1 MTLLRRHGLWL
12 IIAALVGIAGAWLY
26 YSAAPHVYLSTAQ
39 VDVEPSAALG
49 TAVTPNM
56 ATEQQVATSGLVLGR
71 TATALGV
78 SVPSL
83 SGDLSASTTS
93 TATVL
98 SIGCSRPNAGAA
110 QRCAQAA
117 ADAYIGYRNELSST
131 KAQQAKDPLHVT
143 LVTPATL
150 PVKPAGP
157 GKKILLPIGGVL
169 GLALGLGAVVVR
181 DRFDNRV
188 RDRADLERCLGGPV
202 LAAIPRLGRAV
213 DPASVFSRAPSSTA
227 AEAYRYLRAHVRPLS
242 GRGGGTVLLVT
253 GPQGFEGRT
262 CVTANLARA
271 LAQAGAC
278 VIAVDAD
285 LRHTWASR
293 PLRARKSLT
302 EVFDSGDRAGLSEL
316 LAGAASVDEVA
327 LPAETPAGTRV
338 APAAGTRVAPAA
350 GTRVAPAA
358 GLRFVAAGVAAGE
371 AADLLDTA
379 RLTAALAGLRAA
391 ADVVVVDSPPVL
403 TVSDAM
409 SLARASDMVLMV
421 ADVRRTG
428 RAEVSAAGR
437 EIRAARPPLL
447 AGVLNNEPF
456 SHRWPRTGPERER
469 EWLAPWDAGPP
480 GSAGPL
486 LPNGQ
491 NGQRPAQLGAA
502 SPRSYRPSDSGEDG
516 PTAPFG

>member
-1 MTLLRRHGLWL
+1 M
-12 IIAALVGIAGAWLY
+12 
-26 YSAAPHVYLSTAQ
+26 
-39 VDVEPSAALG
+39 
-49 TAVTPNM
+49 
-56 ATEQQVATSGLVLGR
+56 
-71 TATALGV
+71 
-78 SVPSL
+78 
-83 SGDLSASTTS
+83 SASTAS

-117 ADAYIGYRNELSST
+117 ADAYIGYRNELSGT
-131 KAQQAKDPLHVT
+131 KVQQAKDPLHVT

-157 GKKILLPIGGVL
+157 GKKLLLPIGGVL
-169 GLALGLGAVVVR
+169 GLALGLGAVVIR

-202 LAAIPRLGRAV
+202 LAGIPRLGRAV
-213 DPASVFSRAPSSTA
+213 DPAFVFCRAPRSTA
-227 AEAYRYLRAHVRPLS
+227 AEAYRYLRSHVRPLS

-262 CVTANLARA
+262 CVAANLARA

-293 PLRARKSLT
+293 PQRARKSLT
-302 EVFDSGDRAGLSEL
+302 EVFDSRTGRPERAAGRRGVRGRG
-316 LAGAASVDEVA
+316 GAAARPPPGRGSRPPQGRGSRPPPD
-327 LPAETPAGTRV
+327 AGR
-338 APAAGTRVAPAA
+338 ARRRAA
-350 GTRVAPAA
+350 
-358 GLRFVAAGVAAGE
+358 FVAAGEAAGE

-409 SLARASDMVLMV
+409 SLARVSDMVLMV

-428 RAEVSAAGR
+428 RAEVSAAAR
-437 EIRAARPPLL
+437 EIRAAGPPVL

-456 SHRWPRTGPERER
+456 SHRWPRIGPERER
-469 EWLAPWDAGPP
+469 EWLAPWDAGPA
-480 GSAGPL
+480 GSASP
-486 LPNGQ
+486 PMPERPE
-491 NGQRPAQLGAA
+491 RPAPGPAGRRDPVGPPVRLRRRRTNHALRIGARTLSA
-502 SPRSYRPSDSGEDG
+502 PQPPPRPR
-516 PTAPFG
+516 

>member
-78 SVPSL
+78 SVQSL

-131 KAQQAKDPLHVT
+131 KVQQAKDPLHVA

-157 GKKILLPIGGVL
+157 GRKILLPIGGAL
-169 GLALGLGAVVVR
+169 GLALGLGAVVIR
-181 DRFDNRV
+181 DRFDDRV

-213 DPASVFSRAPSSTA
+213 DPAFVFCRAPRSTA
-227 AEAYRYLRAHVRPLS
+227 AEAYRYLRSHVRPLS

-262 CVTANLARA
+262 CVAANLARA

-293 PLRARKSLT
+293 PLRAGKSLT

-327 LPAETPAGTRV
+327 LPTETPAGTGV
-338 APAAGTRVAPAA
+338 APAP

-358 GLRFVAAGVAAGE
+358 GLRFVAAGEAAGE

-409 SLARASDMVLMV
+409 SLARASDIVLMV

-428 RAEVSAAGR
+428 RAEVSAAAR
-437 EIRAARPPLL
+437 EIRAAGPPVL

-480 GSAGPL
+480 GSASP
-486 LPNGQ
+486 PRP

-502 SPRSYRPSDSGEDG
+502 STRSYRPSDSSDDE
-516 PTAPFG
+516 PTTPFG